1 MSWRGNLPAAC
12 WDAHE
17 ASAIIPVEAESTSD
31 GVFLAT
37 HSTIPITQRDQVD
50 TARGGAVVDEQALL
64 RAVQDQPADQP
75 IIPILGKSGTGKSHL
90 VRWLRAHSGNQGI
103 DPPDLRAQAPHV
115 LARDPRTDS

>member
-1 MSWRGNLPAAC
+1 VSWRGTLPAAC
-12 WDAHE
+12 WNGQE

-50 TARGGAVVDEQALL
+50 NARGGAVVDEQALL
-64 RAVQDQPADQP
+64 RAVQEQPADQP

-90 VRWLRAHSGNQGI
+90 VRWLRAH
-103 DPPDLRAQAPHV
+103 LE
-115 LARDPRTDS
+115 TKDSTRLIFVPSTGCPFAGSSN